1 MNIATIEDQEKELI
15 DMIVNE
21 RVNTQDEKEDF
32 DFLVQAV
39 GNAMLQSGENITHVK
54 DVLVVLEDK
63 YNVDLMSHFG

>member
-63 YNVDLMSHFG
+63 YHVDLMSHFG

>member
-1 MNIATIEDQEKELI
+1 MILNTEDQEKELI

-21 RVNTQDEKEDF
+21 RINTPDEKEDF

-54 DVLVVLEDK
+54 DVLEVLEDK
-63 YNVDLMSHFG
+63 YSVDLMSHFG

>member
-21 RVNTQDEKEDF
+21 RVNTQDEKENF